1 LATGKEKIVVRY
13 QSYHGSTYG
22 AMALA
27 NDCRN
32 WACGYFLVRNL
43 FPFQGLNGSCSGIY
57 ASRKLS

>member
-13 QSYHGSTYG
+13 RSYHGSTYG
-22 AMALA
+22 AMTLA

-32 WACGYFLVRNL
+32 RARGCFFVRN
-43 FPFQGLNGSCSGIY
+43 FPPFQGINWSCSGIY